1 MLKLENKKLVN
12 KKIEKKSS
20 SINIQKILDYMLMFL
35 TPTLIVILWEIFS
48 NKGLI
53 NASIVPSPI
62 IIWNTLVQMAQSGEL
77 LKHLEVSLTRVLKG
91 YAIGCI
97 LGISIGTLMG
107 LVKKFE
113 RALVLLI
120 GLLRPIPVIAWVPM
134 LILWL
139 GIDETSKVT
148 VIAIGTFWPVLLN
161 TIHGIVSTNKK
172 YLEVGEILE
181 KNKTTVLLKII
192 FPSAMPSIFTG
203 LRIGIGSAWM
213 SVVGA
218 ELIAASSGIGY
229 LISYA
234 RELSQ
239 PDVMIVGVIS
249 IGIIGLSI
257 DTLIKIIQ
265 KRVLRWD
272 TNIQD

>member
-1 MLKLENKKLVN
+1 MLKLESKKLVN

-20 SINIQKILDYMLMFL
+20 NINIEKILDYILMFL
-35 TPTLIVILWEIFS
+35 TPILIVILWEIFS
-48 NKGLI
+48 DKGLI
-53 NASIVPSPI
+53 NASILPSPI
-62 IIWNTLVQMAQSGEL
+62 IIWDTLVQMAQSGEL
-77 LKHLEVSLTRVLKG
+77 LKHLEVSLARVLKG

>member
-1 MLKLENKKLVN
+1 MLKLESKKLENKKN
-12 KKIEKKSS
+12 KKKDIAT
-20 SINIQKILDYMLMFL
+20 NISKTLDYILMFL
-35 TPTLIVILWEIFS
+35 TPIVIVILWEIFS
-48 NKGLI
+48 DKGFI
-53 NASIVPSPI
+53 NPSILPSPI
-62 IIWNTLVQMAQSGEL
+62 IIWDTLVQMAQSGEL
-77 LKHLEVSLTRVLKG
+77 LKHLVVSLLRVLKG

-107 LVKKFE
+107 LIRKFE
-113 RALVLLI
+113 RSIVLLI

-139 GIDETSKVT
+139 GIGEISKVT

-161 TIHGIVSTNKK
+161 TVHGIVSTNKK

-249 IGIIGLSI
+249 IGIIGLLI

-265 KRVLRWD
+265 KRILRWNAD
-272 TNIQD
+272 I